1 MSNSKNNDA
10 LEVNL
15 FDSNI
20 AHAVSYDDSL
30 ERGRIYSGIKYIRD
44 YDPQRVSIFTDN
56 MLSLVDSSPGSAN
69 VAWIMEP
76 IDFAPAPYRY
86 ILQNYKKFDL
96 ILTHNLDIIKTLTPE
111 VHCRYVTADGIFLD
125 TPALDKASHEKSRLC
140 SHIFSN
146 KKFLPGHK
154 LRHEIAAMLPP
165 NSFDLFGSGT
175 GKWLEKKSDA
185 LRNYYF
191 SVSVENSRSSGYFTE
206 KIMDCFAT
214 RTVPIYWGDDHVW
227 EHFNKEGA
235 IRFENLEQLKS
246 VINSIDKETYDKM
259 LPAIEQ
265 NYEVCVKSCYSVD
278 RQVKQHIKEFIKSR

>member
-1 MSNSKNNDA
+1 MDTSKNNDT

-20 AHAVSYDDSL
+20 AHAASYDDSL
-30 ERGRIYSGIKYIRD
+30 EKGRIEPGIKYMRD

-56 MLSLVDSSPGSAN
+56 MLSRVDNSPGSVN

-76 IDFAPAPYRY
+76 IDFAPTSYRY
-86 ILQNYKKFDL
+86 LLQNYKKFDL
-96 ILTHNLDIIKTLTPE
+96 ILTHNLDVISDVSTA
-111 VHCRYVTADGIFLD
+111 VHCRYITADGIFLD
-125 TPALDKASHEKSRLC
+125 TPSLDKASHEKNRLC

-146 KKFLPGHK
+146 KKSLPGHK
-154 LRHEIAAMLPP
+154 LRHEIAAMLP

-185 LRNYYF
+185 LRNYCF
-191 SVSVENSRSSGYFTE
+191 SISVENSKSNGYFTE

-227 EHFNKEGA
+227 EHFNQRGA
-235 IRFENLEQLKS
+235 IRFETLEQLKD
-246 VINSIDKETYDKM
+246 ITNSINKEMYDKM

-265 NYEVCVKSCYSVD
+265 NYELCVKSCYSVD
-278 RQVKQHIKEFIKSR
+278 RQVKQYIQEFIKSR